1 MLISRILTSFALKW
15 PNRFVL
21 NNSRYFL
28 SNLSSEKKVDP
39 QNESDS
45 VSTKKSTDD
54 NNEWL
59 WGYLRGRRSFSELTV
74 EQRRRV
80 IEIGKLVIFFGI
92 LYAEYYFIELQTLRE
107 SGERVPDIIPDERW
121 TELIS
126 LPLLETRK
134 TLYG

>member
-80 IEIGKLVIFFGI
+80 IEIGKLVILFW
-92 LYAEYYFIELQTLRE
+92 Y
-107 SGERVPDIIPDERW
+107 
-121 TELIS
+121 S
-126 LPLLETRK
+126 LC
-134 TLYG
+134 

>member
-1 MLISRILTSFALKW
+1 MLISRILTSVALKW

-39 QNESDS
+39 HIESDL

-59 WGYLRGRRSFSELTV
+59 WAYLRGRRSFSELTV

-80 IEIGKLVIFFGI
+80 IEIGKLVILFW
-92 LYAEYYFIELQTLRE
+92 Y
-107 SGERVPDIIPDERW
+107 
-121 TELIS
+121 S
-126 LPLLETRK
+126 LC
-134 TLYG
+134 